1 LIAPKGIG
9 RKVLSVGWVHDW
21 IESHRT
27 FRPVVQDLGP
37 SRWAA
42 LRNLFGLDETYPDP
56 DAIEQHLARQ
66 SKRMRER
73 LVQKYICGHISEEEY
88 ERRKQELV
96 EDGLLKEQGKKL

>member
-1 LIAPKGIG
+1 
-9 RKVLSVGWVHDW
+9 VHDW

-42 LRNLFGLDETYPDP
+42 LLNLFGLDETYPDP

-88 ERRKQELV
+88 EPEISPPLF
-96 EDGLLKEQGKKL
+96 L